1 MIKRFF
7 QRDRNHKKKKK
18 KKRTK
23 QILEPK
29 NSINGMGK
37 NAIKNISRGV
47 EQMEDRVSK
56 LEGRNYKITNKM
68 RNEERRMKNSKES
81 LYDL

>member
-1 MIKRFF
+1 
-7 QRDRNHKKKKK
+7 
-18 KKRTK
+18 
-23 QILEPK
+23 
-29 NSINGMGK
+29 MGK

-56 LEGRNYKITNKM
+56 LEGRNYKITNEM